1 MRFEYP
7 KGATPL
13 DPDEAQALIP
23 RHITLQAQLNEWEA
37 ENILAAETWAFGL
50 RRGTTFDD
58 DFLRRLHR
66 RMFADTWRW
75 AGKFRS
81 TGKNLG
87 VPAHEIQPSLRN
99 VCADVAAQVAH
110 RSMPI
115 DEVAARFSHRLV
127 SIHPF
132 PNGNGRWSRLA
143 ADLLL
148 VQHDA
153 PRFSWGTLSGG
164 SSDEVRARYLDA
176 LRAADAHDV
185 RPLLAFA
192 RS

>member
-1 MRFEYP
+1 VRFEYP
-7 KGATPL
+7 RGATPL
-13 DPDEAQALIP
+13 DPDEAQGLIP
-23 RHITLQAQLNEWEA
+23 RHITLQAQLNECEA
-37 ENILAAETWAFGL
+37 ENILAAESWAFGL
-50 RRGTTFDD
+50 RRGTTSDD
-58 DFLRRLHR
+58 TFLRRLHR
-66 RMFADTWRW
+66 RKFADTWRW
-75 AGKFRS
+75 AGTFRS

-87 VPAHEIQPSLRN
+87 VPVHEIQPSLRN
-99 VCADVAAQVAH
+99 VCADVNAQLAH

-115 DEVAARFSHRLV
+115 DEIAARFSHRLL

-153 PRFSWGTLSGG
+153 ARFSWEAQSTASG
-164 SSDEVRARYLDA
+164 DEVRARYLDA
-176 LRAADAHDV
+176 LRAADAHDI